1 MKKMLVIIF
10 ILLIIFIGIYINK
23 KNIGNETVTATEV
36 NNIEQ
41 YISKIYMWQ
50 EVTEEALPK
59 FNNINDAP
67 DLWLWE
73 VVKKNL
79 DNYEV
84 SYDEI
89 EQKAKEIFGEE
100 FTKQFPKEGTEYI
113 QYNDELKKYVATGV
127 GLDTLDDSFFI
138 KQITKTK
145 NGYEVEIAEYLE
157 DYENSMNIEDEKF
170 DIHKNNFIIWNNKL
184 KESIEI
190 NKFGSSLDI
199 LPTILNLFGINYD
212 SRILIGKDLLSNED
226 GLVIYN
232 DRSFITDKGK
242 YNSVTNTFIPFVN
255 NVDNN
260 YVEKTNEIVNNK
272 FIISKLILE
281 RDYYR
286 KIYKIKATSK

>member
-36 NNIEQ
+36 NNIEE

-84 SYDEI
+84 SYDEV

-113 QYNDELKKYVATGV
+113 QYNDELGKYLTSGI
-127 GLDTLDDSFFI
+127 GLDALDDCFLI
-138 KQITKTK
+138 KNIKKTK
-145 NGYEVEIAEYLE
+145 SGYEVEIVEYLE
-157 DYENSMNIEDEKF
+157 DYENSFGVEDESEIYEIYIKNLNQ
-170 DIHKNNFIIWNNKL
+170 DTIATMKNNEAENK
-184 KESIEI
+184 
-190 NKFGSSLDI
+190 
-199 LPTILNLFGINYD
+199 
-212 SRILIGKDLLSNED
+212 
-226 GLVIYN
+226 
-232 DRSFITDKGK
+232 
-242 YNSVTNTFIPFVN
+242 SV
-255 NVDNN
+255 
-260 YVEKTNEIVNNK
+260 EIVKENLEK
-272 FIISKLILE
+272 FTTKTVNLVKDS
-281 RDYYR
+281 DGN
-286 KIYKIKATSK
+286 IYVQSVK